1 MNNHGRFYEEQK
13 KRQSTWRPAGHVE
26 MLFSNGRRRRK
37 ELLNE
42 RRKENKKCW
51 E

>member
-1 MNNHGRFYEEQK
+1 
-13 KRQSTWRPAGHVE
+13 

-42 RRKENKKCW
+42 RRKEKKKKGVGSEEVGLEEQRHEFMMRCVAAPLT
-51 E
+51 